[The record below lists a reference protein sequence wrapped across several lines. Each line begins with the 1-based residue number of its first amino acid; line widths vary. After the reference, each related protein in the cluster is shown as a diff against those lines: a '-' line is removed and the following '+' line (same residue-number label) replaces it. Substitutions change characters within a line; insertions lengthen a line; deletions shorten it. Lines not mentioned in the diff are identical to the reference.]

1 MAGFL
6 RIIFL
11 SFVGLWT
18 AVSVAQESPSA
29 SRNTDPE
36 VVRFIDDMVGRH
48 GFSRASLDA
57 AFAAAK
63 VQRSIL
69 RAMEAPSTSLPW
81 HRFRRN
87 YIEPS
92 RIKGGVAFWRRHEAL
107 INRVSSTYAVPPE
120 LIVATIGVETIYGR
134 YTGNVTVFDALMT
147 LGFHYP
153 KRAGFFRDE
162 LEQFLLLTR
171 ETGWRL
177 RDVKGS
183 YAGAIGIAQFL
194 PSSYRRYAV
203 DFDGDGRRNLREA
216 ADSIGS
222 VANYYRQFG
231 WEPGQP
237 VVIPVTVG
245 DVDIEEWLAEGIKP
259 HTPVAD
265 YRREGLVPRA
275 PVDDGLPAA
284 LIRVEAADRDEHYLA
299 MTNFYVIT
307 RYNRSTNYALVVN
320 ELAQRIRALK
330 EKDAFPVAV
339 QPGGAAPSD
348 AAGKATR

>member
-1 MAGFL
+1 MATLLRVFFL
-6 RIIFL
+6 
-11 SFVGLWT
+11 VGLLPWL
-18 AVSVAQESPSA
+18 AVAQDQPPAGGDHGS
-29 SRNTDPE
+29 E
-36 VVRFIDDMVGRH
+36 VSRFIEEMVGRH
-48 GFSRASLDA
+48 GFPRASLEA

-63 VQRSIL
+63 VQRGIL

-81 HRFRRN
+81 FRFRRN

-92 RIKGGVAFWRRHEAL
+92 RIRGGVAFWRRHEAL
-107 INRVSSTYAVPPE
+107 ISRASREYSVPPE

-134 YTGNVTVFDALMT
+134 YTGNVTVFDALVT

-153 KRAGFFRDE
+153 KRAAFFLGE

-171 ETGWRL
+171 ETGWPL

-194 PSSYRRYAV
+194 PSSYRRYAI
-203 DFDGDGRRNLREA
+203 DFDGDGRRNLRAA
-216 ADSIGS
+216 ADAIGS

-231 WEPGQP
+231 WQPGQP
-237 VVIPVTVG
+237 VVVPVTVG
-245 DVDIEEWLAEGIKP
+245 DVDIEEWLEEGIKP
-259 HTPVAD
+259 HTPVGE
-265 YRREGLVPRA
+265 YRREGLVPRG

-299 MTNFYVIT
+299 LTNFYVIT

-320 ELAQRIRALK
+320 ELAQRIRELRETEIAR
-330 EKDAFPVAV
+330 AAG
-339 QPGGAAPSD
+339 QAGGAAPSA
-348 AAGKATR
+348 AAGNATR